1 MRARLVIAALL
12 AWPLC
17 AHAQDTAPAP
27 NVPRHSL
34 APDGATL
41 LASQRAITDVV
52 ARIEPALVN
61 VRRFV
66 RDEKWWAD
74 ATGSRG
80 KAAGGWKVVPDQDLL
95 YPDHRPLPGASG
107 FVITEDGYILT
118 LNRLVVLD
126 NGDEPDVVDCAIGEQ
141 HYKASIIAR
150 EPTIDLAILKVN
162 ASMRLPY
169 APLGNSADLDPGSFL
184 LAFGIPD
191 GTRHVIAPGLVT
203 RVPNRECYQDQ
214 MSATYVQ
221 TSMAFDGGALGG
233 PVVNGAGDVVGI
245 ATNRGAHAPV
255 DTLDL
260 GPGFALPTN
269 LAMAIYQSLL
279 ARQSRESPWLGVSVL
294 KMNRDARRAA
304 GAPDSVGIL
313 IDNVFTPSPAA
324 TLGVRVGDVLT
335 HMRGEMIRTVY
346 DFQRILYAVGV
357 GRDVKL
363 VLVRQGER
371 LEKTAHIEKRPP
383 EAITR

>member
-1 MRARLVIAALL
+1 MRALLVLAAVL
-12 AWPLC
+12 AVPVC
-17 AHAQDTAPAP
+17 AHAQAPVFP
-27 NVPRHSL
+27 VPRHSL
-34 APDGATL
+34 APDAAAL
-41 LASQRAITDVV
+41 LASQRAITDIV
-52 ARIEPALVN
+52 ARIEPALVT

-66 RDEKWWAD
+66 RDDKWWAA
-74 ATGSRG
+74 ATAKPG
-80 KAAGGWKVVPDQDLL
+80 KAGEGWQLVPDRDLL

-126 NGDEPDVVDCAIGEQ
+126 NGDEADIVDCAIGEQ

-162 ASMRLPY
+162 ASMRLPF
-169 APLGNSADLDPGSFL
+169 APLGNSADLDAGSFL
-184 LAFGIPD
+184 LAFGVPD
-191 GTRHVIAPGLVT
+191 GTRHVVAPGLVT
-203 RVPNRECYQDQ
+203 QVPNRECYQDQ

-221 TSMAFDGGALGG
+221 TSVAFDGGALGG
-233 PVVNGAGDVVGI
+233 PVVDGSGNVVGI

-279 ARQSRESPWLGVSVL
+279 ARRSRVSPWLGVSVL
-294 KMNRDARRAA
+294 RLTRNERRAA

-313 IDNVFTPSPAA
+313 IDNVFAPSPAA
-324 TLGVRVGDVLT
+324 TLDIRVGDILT
-335 HMRGEMIRTVY
+335 HMRGEMIHTVY

-363 VLVRQGER
+363 VLVRKGDR
-371 LEKTAHIEKRPP
+371 LEKTARIEKRPP